1 MRRNGN
7 SFVITGQ
14 LTEEALVVSW
24 QMHHMYGKIR
34 TLKTLKDP
42 RVEEKSSKYE
52 SLIVNTNN

>member
-14 LTEEALVVSW
+14 FTEEALVVSW
-24 QMHHMYGKIR
+24 QTYHMYGKIP

-42 RVEEKSSKYE
+42 RVEEKNVKILVFNSQYQ
-52 SLIVNTNN
+52 